1 MSVTSVLAGIPV
13 SDFEGAVTWYERLLG
28 RPADERPMDGL
39 AEWHQPGTGA
49 IQVIRD
55 DARAGNALLT
65 LSVDDL
71 ASQVASI
78 EERGLVPGAVDD
90 TTSAK
95 VLIATIADPDGNT
108 ITLVEPRA

>member
-1 MSVTSVLAGIPV
+1 MSVTTVLAGIPV
-13 SDFEGAVTWYERLLG
+13 SDFEAALTWYERLLG
-28 RPADERPMDGL
+28 RPADGRPMDGL
-39 AEWHQPGTGA
+39 AEWHQPGAGA

-71 ASQVASI
+71 ASQVAAI
-78 EERGLVPGAVDD
+78 EERGLTPGAIDD

-95 VLIATIADPDGNT
+95 VLITTITDPDGNT
-108 ITLVEPRA
+108 TTLVEQRA